1 MSAFSSDIRHTVRI
15 IKSKPVFFSV
25 AVVMLALG
33 IGACT
38 AIFTVV
44 NAVLLKPLPYAEP
57 QMLVQLWELS
67 NRGGRMNVPEGNFVD
82 WKAGVHSLESMSMLN
97 NFINPVMAGNRAVRA
112 RVSVVREQFFDVF
125 KAQPVMGRAL
135 GTDMTP
141 SDRATSV
148 VVSYGFWQAALGGG
162 SLQDKQITL

>member
-15 IKSKPVFFSV
+15 IKSKPVFFTL

-44 NAVLLKPLPYAEP
+44 NAVLLKPLPYPEP

-67 NRGGRMNVPEGNFVD
+67 AQGSRMNVPEGNFVD
-82 WKAGVHSLESMSMLN
+82 WKAGVHSLENISLFN
-97 NFINPVMAGNRAVRA
+97 NGINPVMAGNRAVRA
-112 RVSVVREQFFDVF
+112 RVAAVSEQF
-125 KAQPVMGRAL
+125 
-135 GTDMTP
+135 
-141 SDRATSV
+141 
-148 VVSYGFWQAALGGG
+148 
-162 SLQDKQITL
+162 